1 MPIPFDELE
10 NQEPQPRVASWLRF
24 VEDAN
29 GTGVNAALFQTTETG
44 EAVDFCFTRAEL
56 REFGGSGHAARG
68 RAVGYLLKK
77 LLPEVA
83 SSPTLALGLADEIPA
98 WVFNEAVQLRIPFC
112 LISASP
118 DSADVSSERL
128 DGDGLSVVWQGDRP
142 PASTDAKRLFDEV
155 MAWDDSLEPFRR
167 ADKALAEAFADEHV
181 KALASVAGL
190 STVVTLHSMES
201 GERLHE
207 HEPTAAVS
215 LPQRTNP
222 SPDSQMTLAQR
233 LWAVLRAPPVRLRQ
247 VRLERRGELMP
258 FQRDGVQALM
268 ENRCLLLADDMGL
281 GKTIQAIVAL
291 RLLRAQ
297 REIASCLVAAP
308 AGVLDQWRRELDKW
322 APELSAIIIRGSAS
336 DREWQWKADRD
347 VILVSY
353 DTLRSDFSS
362 RDESMVRL
370 KTWDVVVADEAQRV
384 KNRNSTSDALKGL
397 RRRRSWALTGTPVE
411 NDEEELASI
420 MEFVDQDEAGMTR
433 RYRAGWEL
441 RERHQELQ
449 LRRKKSDVLE
459 DLPPKQETKISI
471 QLGSRQRNSYE
482 KAEQDGIVYLKSL
495 GTEISVGHVLE
506 LITRLK
512 QICNADPKT
521 GESSKLSDIK
531 QRLGQLAVQGHKALV
546 FSQYTS
552 DHAGVAAA
560 ARYLQEFSPLT
571 ITGDMPQEDRD
582 GAIRRFRDRPEHK
595 VLILSLRAGGLGLNL
610 QEASYVF
617 HLDRWWN
624 PAVERQAEDRSHR
637 LGQTVKV
644 NVIKYSCA
652 GTIEERIDRILESK
666 QEVFDRLVDDVS
678 LDISAQ
684 MSSQELFGLFGLEVR
699 VLHPELAEEAS
710 ASESMR

>member
-1 MPIPFDELE
+1 M
-10 NQEPQPRVASWLRF
+10 S
-24 VEDAN
+24 
-29 GTGVNAALFQTTETG
+29 
-44 EAVDFCFTRAEL
+44 
-56 REFGGSGHAARG
+56 
-68 RAVGYLLKK
+68 YLLER
-77 LLPEVA
+77 LLPAVA
-83 SSPTLALGLADEIPA
+83 SSPTLVLGLADEMPA
-98 WVFNEAVQLRIPFC
+98 WVLNEAVQVRIPFC

-118 DSADVSSERL
+118 DSAEAFSDRFSGE
-128 DGDGLSVVWQGDRP
+128 GLPVLWQDDRP
-142 PASTDAKRLFDEV
+142 STGSEGYRLYHEV
-155 MAWDDSLEPFRR
+155 MSWDDPLEPFHR
-167 ADKALAEAFADEHV
+167 AAKALAEAFADEHV
-181 KALASVAGL
+181 KALTGVSDL
-190 STVVTLHSMES
+190 STVVTLHSMAS
-201 GERLHE
+201 GEGIQDNRS
-207 HEPTAAVS
+207 AAAISSPHKVES
-215 LPQRTNP
+215 APHPQ
-222 SPDSQMTLAQR
+222 QTLAQR
-233 LWAVLRAPPVRLRQ
+233 LWAVLRAPPMRLRQ
-247 VRLERRGELMP
+247 VRLEWRGELMP

-291 RLLRAQ
+291 RLLRAR

-308 AGVLDQWRRELDKW
+308 ASVLDQWRREIDKW
-322 APELSAIIIRGSAS
+322 APELSAIIIRGSAI
-336 DREWQWKADRD
+336 DREWQWKAGRD
-347 VILVSY
+347 VTLVSY

-362 RDESMVRL
+362 SDETMVRL

-420 MEFVDQDEAGMTR
+420 MEFVDQDEAGMLR
-433 RYRAGWEL
+433 RYRAGCEL
-441 RERHQELQ
+441 RERHRELQ
-449 LRRKKSDVLE
+449 LRRKKADVLE

-471 QLGSRQRNSYE
+471 QLGPIQRRSYD
-482 KAEQDGIVYLKSL
+482 KAEKEGIVYLKSL
-495 GTEISVGHVLE
+495 GTEISVRPVLE

-560 ARYLQEFSPLT
+560 AKYLQEFSPLT

-582 GAIRRFRDRPEHK
+582 GAIREFRGRPDHK

-644 NVIKYSCA
+644 NVLKYSCA
-652 GTIEERIDRILESK
+652 GTIEERIDRILEGK

-678 LDISAQ
+678 LDLSAQ
-684 MSSQELFGLFGLEVR
+684 MSSKELFGLFGLE
-699 VLHPELAEEAS
+699 
-710 ASESMR
+710 